1 MIYKVR
7 HNTENPLKRIH
18 RLAIPAT
25 IAGVAEPFLSLTDTA
40 IVGNISVQ
48 GAQAL
53 AAAGIVGSFL
63 SMLVWVLGQTQSAI
77 SALVSQYLGKNN
89 LDGIKALPMQ
99 AMYVNVSIS
108 LLVLIISMVFKTE
121 IFTLMNAS
129 GALLEMCEQYFSI
142 RIWGFPL
149 TLFTFG
155 VFGVFR
161 GLQNTL
167 WPMAVALTGAFLNV
181 GLDFILVYGI
191 EGFIEPMFLE
201 GAAWA
206 SLISQIVMA
215 VFALSLLF
223 VKTDFP
229 LIVKG
234 PIHPEL
240 KNIIGMSANLFVRS
254 LALNT
259 ALILSVREA
268 TAMGTT
274 FIGAHTILLNL
285 WLFSAF
291 FIEGYGT
298 AGNSIGGKLLGAKN
312 YTLLWELAKKVAFF
326 GFVMGSILL
335 LFGTL
340 FYNNIGGLFSENKA
354 TLLAFEEVFF
364 ILLICLPTNGVAFV
378 LDGMFKGLGEMKFLR
393 NVLLITSFGVFVPLV
408 FWSNKMNWGLKGI
421 WVAFGCWMVARGV
434 ALIWKFRRKFLPL
447 KQNAYI

>member
-1 MIYKVR
+1 M
-7 HNTENPLKRIH
+7 TLPENPLKRLH
-18 RLAIPAT
+18 KLAIPAT

-40 IVGNISVQ
+40 IVGNIPLE
-48 GAQAL
+48 GAKAL

-77 SALVSQYLGKNN
+77 SALVSQYLGKNK
-89 LDGIKALPMQ
+89 LEAIKPLPIQ

-108 LLVLIISMVFKTE
+108 LVVLILSLAFKTQ

-129 GALLEMCEQYFSI
+129 GDLLLMCEQYFSI

-181 GLDFILVYGI
+181 GLDIILVYGI
-191 EGFIEPMFLE
+191 EGVVNPMGLE

-206 SLISQIVMA
+206 SLVAQVIMA
-215 VFALSLLF
+215 AMALVLLHK
-223 VKTDFP
+223 KTGFP
-229 LIVKG
+229 LWVKG
-234 PIHPEL
+234 PMHPEL

-268 TAMGTT
+268 TAMGTVY
-274 FIGAHTILLNL
+274 IGAHTVLLNL

-298 AGNSIGGKLLGAKN
+298 AGNSIGGKLLGAKA
-312 YTLLWELAKKVAFF
+312 YEQLWQLAKKVAQF
-326 GFVMGSILL
+326 GFIMGAILSVV
-335 LFGTL
+335 GAL
-340 FYNNIGGLFSENKA
+340 FYEEIGGLFSENPNTLKA
-354 TLLAFEEVFF
+354 FSEVFF
-364 ILLICLPTNGVAFV
+364 ILLICLPTNGVSFV

-393 NVLLITSFGVFVPLV
+393 NVLLITSFGVFVPLIML
-408 FWSNKMNWGLKGI
+408 SKYLGLGLTGI
-421 WVAFGCWMVARGV
+421 WITFGLWMVARGV
-434 ALIWKFRRKFLPL
+434 ALIIKFRRKFSPL
-447 KQNAYI
+447 RQNAYI

>member
-1 MIYKVR
+1 MSA
-7 HNTENPLKRIH
+7 TENPLKRIH

-40 IVGNISVQ
+40 IVGNIPIQ

-53 AAAGIVGSFL
+53 AAAGIVSSFL

-77 SALVSQYLGKNN
+77 SALVSQYLGKDN

-108 LLVLIISMVFKTE
+108 ILVLVTSLAFKTE
-121 IFTLMNAS
+121 IFKLMNAS
-129 GALLEMCEQYFSI
+129 GPLLEMCAQYFSI

-167 WPMAVALTGAFLNV
+167 WPMLVALTGAFLNI

-191 EGFIEPMFLE
+191 EGFMEPMFLE

-223 VKTDFP
+223 LKTDFP

-274 FIGAHTILLNL
+274 YIGAHTILLNL

-312 YTLLWELAKKVAFF
+312 YTQLWELGKKVAFF

-335 LFGTL
+335 VIGTI
-340 FYNNIGGLFSENKA
+340 FYRNIGGLFSENEG
-354 TLLAFEEVFF
+354 TLLAFEGVFF

-393 NVLLITSFGVFVPLV
+393 NVLLLTSFGVFVPLV
-408 FWSNKMNWGLKGI
+408 FWSNKMNWGLTGI
-421 WVAFGCWMVARGV
+421 WVAFGCWMVARGL

-447 KQNAYI
+447 KQNTYI